1 MRQGIEETM
10 LGRLRGSLIINDGQ
24 VVWTDIDEDTTLLL
38 YDFVRLQENA
48 YIRKDY
54 ADYLSTSTKG
64 SGMDQDWAN
73 KYLNTRGFMTEDW
86 AACSLDDL
94 VVTASTDEN
103 EIGYVATKND
113 SKSILSDQCIRYS
126 RIWCPRIHTTNIAN
140 KMKNT
145 TKFDIGLGIGSTKL
159 IGRLVVYRQGRFFVL
174 LLLDENDKDNDEN
187 YDKNVLKLCC
197 NLQRSISGDLSKLE
211 QSIEFGT
218 VSNNSSS
225 GAINPNTNA
234 TTNKKKN
241 SLPNGVRMIYF
252 NAANRAIKA
261 ANVFNITLDPVSYTH
276 LTLPTIY
283 SV

>member
-1 MRQGIEETM
+1 
-10 LGRLRGSLIINDGQ
+10 
-24 VVWTDIDEDTTLLL
+24 
-38 YDFVRLQENA
+38 
-48 YIRKDY
+48 
-54 ADYLSTSTKG
+54 
-64 SGMDQDWAN
+64 
-73 KYLNTRGFMTEDW
+73 
-86 AACSLDDL
+86 
-94 VVTASTDEN
+94 
-103 EIGYVATKND
+103 
-113 SKSILSDQCIRYS
+113 
-126 RIWCPRIHTTNIAN
+126 
-140 KMKNT
+140 MKNT

-261 ANVFNITLDPVSYTH
+261 ANVFNITLDPLLIWPNSNPQVDEFLGLSKLTITADKMKTPQSNISYVRPRFP
-276 LTLPTIY
+276 LSSSLLAGCLEDYVLVAINDLRETLSERY
-283 SV
+283 SVSHQGVAEACIRVAALKKGGIWAVGRKLGDRYMFLVIEGCATLNEMYDQVNFTTDGILGQIMI